1 MLKALQNKKY
11 LDDLTVRMAHHNTAL
26 EGNTLSQDETA
37 SIILNGIIPKATSE
51 REYFEVKNYKN
62 LIPFMLKAIDN
73 KQKIDNGFIK
83 EIHTIVM
90 DNLIYNKGEFKKTQN
105 MIVGATF
112 DTTEP
117 YQVPYVL
124 KDWAD
129 NLNYCLNHSNNND
142 EKLEVILSHHIR
154 FEKIHPFSDGN
165 GRVGRA
171 LVFYSCLEYDTVP
184 FIITKDTKD
193 KYIHFLRQNDM
204 KEFVD
209 FAKDLQQRENKI
221 INLFKNNEPKS
232 PSSHHHAL

>member
-1 MLKALQNKKY
+1 MLRILENKNY

-37 SIILNGIIPKATSE
+37 SIILNGVISKATNE
-51 REYFEVKNYKN
+51 REYFEVRNYKVLVPF
-62 LIPFMLKAIDN
+62 LITSVE
-73 KQKIDNGFIK
+73 QKEKINNELIK
-83 EIHTIVM
+83 EIHKITM

-124 KDWAD
+124 KDWID
-129 NLNYCLNHSNNND
+129 NLEYCLANSSNDN
-142 EKLEVILSHHIR
+142 EKLSHILDHHIK

-171 LVFYSCLEYDTVP
+171 LIFYSCLEQNSTP
-184 FIITKDTKD
+184 FVITKDTKD
-193 KYIHFLRQNDM
+193 KYIHFLRQNDISD
-204 KEFVD
+204 FLD
-209 FAKDLQQRENKI
+209 FAKELQTAEKRHIEKYQKFEN
-221 INLFKNNEPKS
+221 
-232 PSSHHHAL
+232 